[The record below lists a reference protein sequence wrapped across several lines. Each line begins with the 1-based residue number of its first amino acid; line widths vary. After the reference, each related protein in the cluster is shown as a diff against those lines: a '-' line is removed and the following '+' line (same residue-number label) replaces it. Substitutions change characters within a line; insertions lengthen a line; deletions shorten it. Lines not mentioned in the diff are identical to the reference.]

1 MNENLIVLFIK
12 ALTGNNLILY
22 SLLGICPLVLY
33 QLNIKECFSIGLIIT
48 AIMLIGTWLTLFFF
62 NFILL
67 QMNLIYLKILCF
79 VFFIYLIIQFIKIIA
94 NRFSPSLSKLFDTYP
109 EFFYTNYAIYGL
121 AFLNIN
127 LIFEFLN
134 ATVLALGSGLGY
146 LIVILIFNAIKERIN
161 DIKKLSPSRR
171 LFMELV
177 VLGLMSL
184 VFICITGLR

>member
-127 LIFEFLN
+127 LNFEFLN